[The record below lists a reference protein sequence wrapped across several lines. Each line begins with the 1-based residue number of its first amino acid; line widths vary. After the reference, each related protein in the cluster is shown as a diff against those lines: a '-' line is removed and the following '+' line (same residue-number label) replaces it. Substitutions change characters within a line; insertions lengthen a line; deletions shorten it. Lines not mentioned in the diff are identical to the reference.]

1 MDWRECVSTSPQDED
16 FFCRWGPVSEG
27 GNGFLEKFN
36 LGTCAAVA
44 GKTLT
49 SPDGIVTCSFCLDE
63 LDIETDLEAGMVV
76 DDAYSNPD
84 DDDNDGNADNPE
96 YIIAD
101 SAVSDEMQNDT
112 PEESME
118 RQILEQTIELGNML
132 TRASEFD
139 PASVEPEDRE
149 FFEEVSNK
157 QRYYGAWLRSNA
169 MGITTL
175 YMTFSK
181 YGINALGDV
190 TNRSDAIAAV
200 ALIYR
205 LKEGMVF
212 DDHEFI
218 IQIGEDATSVG
229 RIRERLLYAME
240 EKLENRIEVFINAI
254 VRSGEEF
261 DEGMERAVIEAW
273 RSENPEVPRI
283 IAPADVLAAAFV
295 IAASRHLFGLR
306 IAASTLAPRLGL
318 NRNRVSSYAKD
329 YSENHFARIKTAP
342 S

>member
-1 MDWRECVSTSPQDED
+1 MSTSPQDED
-16 FFCRWGPVSEG
+16 FFCRWGPVPEG

-36 LGTCAAVA
+36 LGTCAAIA

-181 YGINALGDV
+181 YGMNALGDV

-200 ALIYR
+200 ALVYR

-218 IQIGEDATSVG
+218 IQVGEDATSVG

-254 VRSGEEF
+254 VRSSEDF

-295 IAASRHLFGLR
+295 IAAARHLFGLR

-318 NRNRVSSYAKD
+318 NRNRVSTYAKD

>member
-1 MDWRECVSTSPQDED
+1 MSTSPQDED
-16 FFCRWGPVSEG
+16 FFCRWGPTSKG

-36 LGTCAAVA
+36 LGTCAAIA

-49 SPDGIVTCSFCLDE
+49 SSDGIVTCSFCLDE

-132 TRASEFD
+132 TFASDFD
-139 PASVEPEDRE
+139 PTTVEPEDLE

-240 EKLENRIEVFINAI
+240 EKLEKRIEVFINAI
-254 VRSGEEF
+254 VRSSEAF
-261 DEGMERAVIEAW
+261 DEEMERAVIEAW

-295 IAASRHLFGLR
+295 ISAARHLFGLR
-306 IAASTLAPRLGL
+306 VAASTLAPRLGL

-329 YSENHFARIKTAP
+329 YAENHFARIKTAP